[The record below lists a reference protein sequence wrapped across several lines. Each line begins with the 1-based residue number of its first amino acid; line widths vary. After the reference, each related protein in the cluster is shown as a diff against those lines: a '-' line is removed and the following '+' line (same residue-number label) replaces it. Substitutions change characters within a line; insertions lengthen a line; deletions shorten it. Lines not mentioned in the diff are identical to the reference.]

1 MALMLYG
8 STAPDAE
15 LVILYGNCQ
24 IPFLAHQLAC
34 ADVNPRPRGY
44 LCVLNHAAS
53 GQVVEQPSVADL
65 ARCVLYLEQYEYRP
79 RAEVRELLRSGVPAG
94 CPKRVFPPL
103 VMHSLWPF
111 DVVAQRMPPDARFVW
126 GRYPMGDAIG
136 LEVAA
141 LGLEIGAAVEAYWR
155 LSAERMPDLN
165 ALLAHDLDRM
175 DQRDLASDVK
185 IADHVREN
193 FRNRH
198 LFWTNRQVSID
209 LIGELGARLYRASLP
224 VLGGDEALGLERIR
238 LGLPALGDG
247 MGDLQVPIH
256 PQIARTFDLDYVDET
271 TRYRWYDQRWTFH
284 EYLRHYLAADSD
296 W

>member
-8 STAPDAE
+8 STAPDAD

-34 ADVNPRPRGY
+34 ADLNPRPRGY
-44 LCVLNHAAS
+44 LCVLNHATP
-53 GQVVEQPSVADL
+53 GQAVEQPAAADL
-65 ARCVLYLEQYEYRP
+65 ARCVLYLEQYEYVA
-79 RAEVRELLRSGVPAG
+79 RAEVRAVLRRDLPAN

-111 DVVAQRMPPDARFVW
+111 DVVAQRIPPDERFVW
-126 GRYPMGDAIG
+126 GRYPMGDAIA

-141 LGLEIGAAVEAYWR
+141 LGLDIDAAVDAYWR
-155 LSAERMPDLN
+155 LSHERMPDPN
-165 ALLAHDLDRM
+165 ASLAYDLDRM
-175 DQRDLASDVK
+175 DQRDQASDVK
-185 IADHVREN
+185 IADYVREN
-193 FRNRH
+193 FRHRH
-198 LFWTNRQVSID
+198 LFWTNRHVSID
-209 LIGELGARLYRASLP
+209 TIGELGARLYRATLP
-224 VLGGDEALGLERIR
+224 VLGGDEAQGLERIR
-238 LGLPALGDG
+238 LGLPALGEG
-247 MGDLQVPIH
+247 MGAFQVPIH
-256 PQIARTFDLDYVDET
+256 PQIARTLGLEYVDET